1 MHSITLKL
9 RDVNGAMVLAWRKA
23 FLGCEGV
30 EVSGGDIF
38 EERADALVS
47 PANSFGYMDGG
58 IDLVYSQFFGWQL
71 QNRLQERLRQ
81 EHHGELPVG
90 QALLIET
97 HHAELPWLVC
107 APTMRVPMIVSD
119 TVNAYLAFRATLRA
133 VLEHNAASSGR
144 PVRSILCPGL
154 CTAVGRMPPERAAR
168 QMRQAWDIVI
178 GGQPWPPPRPGLTL
192 KAHADLT
199 G

>member
-1 MHSITLKL
+1 MHSLTLKL

-58 IDLVYSQFFGWQL
+58 IDLIYSQFFGWQL

-97 HHAELPWLVC
+97 HHAEIPWLVS
-107 APTMRVPMIVSD
+107 APTMRVPMGVAD

-133 VLEHNAASSGR
+133 VLEHNAASPGR
-144 PVRSILCPGL
+144 PVRSLLCPGL

-178 GGQPWPPPRPGLTL
+178 AGQPWPPPRPGLTL